1 MNLAPTCAEEE
12 TMTYESAVSISAMAG
27 LIIFISLFIGVLAF
41 VFWPGHQKG
50 FEEASR
56 IPLQKDDL
64 NLGGGNG
71 R

>member
-1 MNLAPTCAEEE
+1 
-12 TMTYESAVSISAMAG
+12 MTYATAQSFFGTIG
-27 LIIFISLFIGVLAF
+27 LFLFLTLFIVVLALT
-41 VFWPGHQKG
+41 FWPGRRKS

-56 IPLQKDDL
+56 IPLQSEDL